1 MVVGQLFGGTDL
13 GGARD
18 MGGQYSPLDTA
29 ACVNNMAVEF
39 RKLGMLNEAA
49 ESFARAMS
57 IKERELG
64 PHRKLQSLDA
74 QKKET
79 ATRQSIAWPECR
91 QSRDPF
97 RAVGAID

>member
-1 MVVGQLFGGTDL
+1 MGKLFGGTDL

-64 PHRKLQSLDA
+64 PHRESVSQSVSAKQTHTHAKCPEDA
-74 QKKET
+74 
-79 ATRQSIAWPECR
+79 SLHL
-91 QSRDPF
+91 
-97 RAVGAID
+97 